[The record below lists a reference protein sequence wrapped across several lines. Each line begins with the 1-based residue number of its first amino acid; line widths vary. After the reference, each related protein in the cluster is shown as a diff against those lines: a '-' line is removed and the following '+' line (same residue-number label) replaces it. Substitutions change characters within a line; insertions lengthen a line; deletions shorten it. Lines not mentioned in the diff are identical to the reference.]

1 MAGERILIVEDER
14 TIAELLRD
22 YLRREGF
29 HTRMEFDGR
38 SALAA
43 VKTFKPDM
51 LILDIM
57 LPALDG
63 QEVCRL
69 VRKESDI
76 PILMLSARR
85 EDVDK
90 ILSLGLGADDYMTK
104 PFSPG
109 ELVARVRAHLRRY
122 SGAHEPAARGSGKGS
137 RITYDSLSV
146 DMDARTVR
154 SNGKDIELSAKEF
167 DLLVFLTRHPGQV
180 FTREQL
186 FTNVWGENRFGDI
199 KTVTVHVQ
207 RIREKLGEDS
217 SAPRHIKTIWG
228 VGYRF
233 DA

>member
-1 MAGERILIVEDER
+1 MAGEKILIVEDER

-22 YLRREGF
+22 YLHREGF
-29 HTRMEFDGR
+29 HARMEFDGR
-38 SALAA
+38 AALAA
-43 VKTFKPDM
+43 VKSYKPDL

-57 LPALDG
+57 LPTLDG

-122 SGAHEPAARGSGKGS
+122 SASRRRAAPAG
-137 RITYDSLSV
+137 T
-146 DMDARTVR
+146 
-154 SNGKDIELSAKEF
+154 
-167 DLLVFLTRHPGQV
+167 
-180 FTREQL
+180 
-186 FTNVWGENRFGDI
+186 
-199 KTVTVHVQ
+199 
-207 RIREKLGEDS
+207 
-217 SAPRHIKTIWG
+217 
-228 VGYRF
+228 
-233 DA
+233 